1 MKVLFDTS
9 VLVPAL
15 IEQLSNHAV
24 CFETFRIY
32 TSGEHVGVC
41 STHCLAECYSTLT
54 ALPLTRRVTPQEALA
69 LIEKSLLGRL
79 EIIELDA
86 ADYQA
91 ALTTVVTGGLT
102 SGIIYD
108 ALHARAATK
117 AGCQR
122 IYTYN
127 LSHFRP
133 VCPAQILV
141 SAP

>member
-1 MKVLFDTS
+1 VKVLFDTS

-15 IEQLSNHAV
+15 VEQLSNHAV
-24 CFETFRIY
+24 CFETLRAY
-32 TSGEHVGVC
+32 TSDGNIGVC

-54 ALPLTRRVTPQEALA
+54 ALPLPRRVSPQEALA
-69 LIEKSLLGRL
+69 LIERSVIGKL
-79 EIIELDA
+79 EVVELET

-91 ALTTVVTGGLT
+91 ALAKVVECGLT

-108 ALHARAATK
+108 ALHARVATK

-127 LSHFRP
+127 HNHFRP
-133 VCPAQILV
+133 LCLANVLV